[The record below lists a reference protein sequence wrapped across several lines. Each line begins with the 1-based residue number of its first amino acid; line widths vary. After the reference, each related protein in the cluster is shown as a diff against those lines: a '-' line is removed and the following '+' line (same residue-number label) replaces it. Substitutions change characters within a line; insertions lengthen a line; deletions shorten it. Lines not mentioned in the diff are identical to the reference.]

1 MKKFAVLL
9 LAAIMVTSVAACT
22 TTEEE
27 KTTAQNQDA
36 PGQEQAL
43 PLVTEGK
50 LIMSTNAG
58 FAPYEYLEGDSI
70 VGVDV
75 DIAQYIADELNLEL
89 EIMDVDFT
97 NALLAPQQN
106 KSDFAAAG
114 VSITEERKKS
124 MDFSVEYASSK
135 QVVVVKKGD
144 TSITDEASMM
154 TKIVGVQQGTTA
166 DIVYG
171 DTEAY
176 PNGKVQA
183 YKKYLVAADDLKN
196 GKIDSIVMDDLPAQ
210 MIVQQNPELEV
221 LDMELFTD
229 KYAFALKKGNQ
240 ELLDKINPILQE
252 LVESGKVEEFTK
264 KHMENAM

>member
-1 MKKFAVLL
+1 
-9 LAAIMVTSVAACT
+9 
-22 TTEEE
+22 
-27 KTTAQNQDA
+27 
-36 PGQEQAL
+36 
-43 PLVTEGK
+43 
-50 LIMSTNAG
+50 
-58 FAPYEYLEGDSI
+58 
-70 VGVDV
+70 
-75 DIAQYIADELNLEL
+75 
-89 EIMDVDFT
+89 
-97 NALLAPQQN
+97 
-106 KSDFAAAG
+106 
-114 VSITEERKKS
+114 

-176 PNGKVQA
+176 PNGNVQA

-196 GKIDSIVMDDLPAQ
+196 GKIDCIVMDDLPAQ

>member
-124 MDFSVEYASSK
+124 MDFSVTF
-135 QVVVVKKGD
+135 VL
-144 TSITDEASMM
+144 
-154 TKIVGVQQGTTA
+154 KI
-166 DIVYG
+166 
-171 DTEAY
+171 
-176 PNGKVQA
+176 
-183 YKKYLVAADDLKN
+183 
-196 GKIDSIVMDDLPAQ
+196 
-210 MIVQQNPELEV
+210 
-221 LDMELFTD
+221 
-229 KYAFALKKGNQ
+229 
-240 ELLDKINPILQE
+240 
-252 LVESGKVEEFTK
+252 
-264 KHMENAM
+264 